1 MFLFSTG
8 GQKTALGPEMPNALT
23 VDVEDYYQVSAFEDR
38 IDRGNWSRYP
48 SRVKENTERLLS
60 ILRRRQVR
68 ATFFVL
74 GWVAQHWPDLLRRI
88 RDEGHELGAH
98 SFWHQRIYRQSPE
111 AFREDLRRTR
121 DLLSHLTGQTI
132 RCYRAPS
139 FSVTPACWWAL
150 EILAEEGFL
159 YDSSVFP
166 IRHDRYG
173 VPGWPVGICR
183 VQTPSGPIWECPPAV
198 YRVGAVAV
206 PCGGGGYFRLYP
218 LGLTMWLLRAI
229 RRQGRPFVFYLHPW
243 ELDPHQPRVPGSV
256 VNRFRHYWNL
266 PATAR
271 RLEAVLD
278 EFGFAPLSE
287 VVEQYT
293 RQKGPEVELVRLA
306 DVVPSSGTITKAAEE
321 VQAR

>member
-1 MFLFSTG
+1 
-8 GQKTALGPEMPNALT
+8 
-23 VDVEDYYQVSAFEDR
+23 
-38 IDRGNWSRYP
+38 
-48 SRVKENTERLLS
+48 
-60 ILRRRQVR
+60 
-68 ATFFVL
+68 
-74 GWVAQHWPDLLRRI
+74 
-88 RDEGHELGAH
+88 
-98 SFWHQRIYRQSPE
+98 
-111 AFREDLRRTR
+111 
-121 DLLSHLTGQTI
+121 
-132 RCYRAPS
+132 
-139 FSVTPACWWAL
+139 
-150 EILAEEGFL
+150 
-159 YDSSVFP
+159 
-166 IRHDRYG
+166 
-173 VPGWPVGICR
+173 
-183 VQTPSGPIWECPPAV
+183 
-198 YRVGAVAV
+198 
-206 PCGGGGYFRLYP
+206 
-218 LGLTMWLLRAI
+218 MWLLRAI